1 MANCKQ
7 SPKDTCARSD
17 TWTPWHLGYEDY
29 NGKSG
34 KPVSINRIAESY
46 DSGRVL
52 HPDRQ
57 PSTPRGPV
65 KTISY
70 NNLHKSSRDNFLYL
84 DKSQSQNVSPI
95 LSRMPTP
102 KNRTS
107 TENFLSGPVP
117 NFSSPRYVPSK
128 KFTNLS
134 TLHRTSSWKLDLKQS
149 DQPMPSVV
157 KKHLLSSISTLPG
170 NFLSVEGDKNRT
182 GKKFYDNRTR

>member
-7 SPKDTCARSD
+7 SPRDTCARSD

-29 NGKSG
+29 NGKSA

-52 HPDRQ
+52 NPGRQ
-57 PSTPRGPV
+57 PETPRGPK

-70 NNLHKSSRDNFLYL
+70 NNLHKSSRDNFLYI
-84 DKSQSQNVSPI
+84 DTSQSSNSQMP
-95 LSRMPTP
+95 SRMPTP
-102 KNRTS
+102 TNRTS

-117 NFSSPRYVPSK
+117 QIISPRYVPSK
-128 KFTNLS
+128 KLTNLS
-134 TLHRTSSWKLDLKQS
+134 TLHRTSSFKFDIKQS
-149 DQPMPSVV
+149 EQPMPSVM

>member
-7 SPKDTCARSD
+7 SPKDAFARSD
-17 TWTPWHLGYEDY
+17 TWTPWHLGYEDH

-52 HPDRQ
+52 HPGRQ
-57 PSTPRGPV
+57 PETPRVPK

-70 NNLHKSSRDNFLYL
+70 SNLHKSSRDNFLYM
-84 DKSQSQNVSPI
+84 DTSQSHNVSPMP
-95 LSRMPTP
+95 SRMPTP
-102 KNRTS
+102 TNRTS

-117 NFSSPRYVPSK
+117 QFSSPRHVPSK

-134 TLHRTSSWKLDLKQS
+134 TLNRSGSFKFDIKQQE
-149 DQPMPSVV
+149 QPMASVM

-170 NFLSVEGDKNRT
+170 NFLSVKGDKSKT
-182 GKKFYDNRTR
+182 GKKFYDNRIR